1 MDFALAWQTAIN
13 GWVSTFS
20 YAVMAVG
27 LALIFGVARLANF
40 AWGEFFMV
48 GAYTVWFLYT
58 MGGWPFSAAV
68 LAAMGVVGAIG
79 AVTEVTIFKRL
90 RGNVPATF
98 MAAMG
103 LRYILQVFGG
113 QMWGVGRTKPVVPP
127 LEGSLE
133 IFGATVGWQRILI
146 IPAGLAMIG
155 GLWFFLHR
163 FKMGQALRATS
174 QDAEAAALQ
183 GIKPNQMALLAMV
196 IASAFAGAA
205 GALLSPIY
213 SVTPYMG
220 TRIIL
225 LVFIIVVF
233 GGVGSIEGALLA
245 SVIFGFLHTIITT
258 LYDSTVA
265 IIAASLIMAVVLAFR
280 PQGLLGREKA

>member
-1 MDFALAWQTAIN
+1 
-13 GWVSTFS
+13 
-20 YAVMAVG
+20 
-27 LALIFGVARLANF
+27 LIFGVARLANF

-68 LAAMGVVGAIG
+68 LGAMGVVGAIG
-79 AVTEVTIFKRL
+79 AVTEIAIFKRL
-90 RGNVPATF
+90 RGNIPATF
-98 MAAMG
+98 MAATG
-103 LRYILQVFGG
+103 LIYILQVFVG
-113 QMWGVGRTKPVVPP
+113 QMWGVGRTKPVTPP
-127 LEGSLE
+127 LQGSLE
-133 IFGATVGWQRILI
+133 IFGATVGWQRALI

-163 FKMGQALRATS
+163 VKLGRALRATS

-220 TRIIL
+220 ARIIL
-225 LVFIIVVF
+225 IVFIIVIF
-233 GGVGSIEGALLA
+233 GGVGSIEGVLLA

-265 IIAASLIMAVVLAFR
+265 TIVAALIMAVVLAFR

>member
-1 MDFALAWQTAIN
+1 MDLALAWHTAIN
-13 GWVSTFS
+13 GLVSTFS

-58 MGGWPFSAAV
+58 MGGWPFSMAV
-68 LAAMGVVGAIG
+68 LAAMGVVGAFG
-79 AVTEVTIFKRL
+79 AITEVTIFRRL
-90 RGNVPATF
+90 RGNIPATF
-98 MAAMG
+98 MAATG
-103 LRYILQVFGG
+103 LIYILQVFVG
-113 QMWGVGRTKPVVPP
+113 QMWGVGRTKPVTPAIP
-127 LEGSLE
+127 GSLE
-133 IFGATVGWQRILI
+133 LFGASVGWQRVLI
-146 IPAGLAMIG
+146 IPAGIAMIG

-163 FKMGQALRATS
+163 VKMGRALRATS

-183 GIKPNQMALLAMV
+183 GIKPNQMALLAMG

-225 LVFIIVVF
+225 MVFIIVIF
-233 GGVGSIEGALLA
+233 GGVGSIEGVLLA
-245 SVIFGFLHTIITT
+245 SIIFGFLHTVITT

-265 IIAASLIMAVVLAFR
+265 TIVAALIMAVVLAFR
-280 PQGLLGREKA
+280 PQGLLGREKV

>member
-1 MDFALAWQTAIN
+1 MDLALAWQTAVN
-13 GWVSTFS
+13 GLVSTFS

-58 MGGWPFSAAV
+58 MGGWPFSMAI
-68 LAAMGVVGAIG
+68 LAAMGVVGALG
-79 AVTEVTIFKRL
+79 AITEVTIFRRL
-90 RGNVPATF
+90 RGNIPATF
-98 MAAMG
+98 MAATG
-103 LRYILQVFGG
+103 LIYILQVFVG
-113 QMWGVGRTKPVVPP
+113 QMWGMGRTKPVTPP
-127 LEGSLE
+127 IAGSLE
-133 IFGATVGWQRILI
+133 LFGASVGWQRVLI
-146 IPAGLAMIG
+146 IPAGIAMIG

-163 FKMGQALRATS
+163 VKLGRALRATS

-225 LVFIIVVF
+225 MVFIIVIF
-233 GGVGSIEGALLA
+233 GGVGSIQGVLLA
-245 SVIFGFLHTIITT
+245 SIIFGFLHTVLTT

-265 IIAASLIMAVVLAFR
+265 TIVAALIMAVVLAFR
-280 PQGLLGREKA
+280 PQGLLGREKV

>member
-1 MDFALAWQTAIN
+1 MDLALAWQTAIN
-13 GWVSTFS
+13 GLVSTFS

-58 MGGWPFSAAV
+58 MGGWPFSMAV
-68 LAAMGVVGAIG
+68 LAAMGVVGAFG
-79 AVTEVTIFKRL
+79 AITEVTIFRRL
-90 RGNVPATF
+90 RGNIPATF
-98 MAAMG
+98 MAATG
-103 LRYILQVFGG
+103 LIYILQVFVG
-113 QMWGVGRTKPVVPP
+113 QMWGVGRTKPVTPAIP
-127 LEGSLE
+127 GSLE
-133 IFGATVGWQRILI
+133 LFGASVGWQRVLI
-146 IPAGLAMIG
+146 IPAGIAMIG

-163 FKMGQALRATS
+163 VKMGRALRATS

-183 GIKPNQMALLAMV
+183 GIKPNQMALLAMG

-225 LVFIIVVF
+225 MVFIIVIF
-233 GGVGSIEGALLA
+233 GGVGSIEGVLLA
-245 SVIFGFLHTIITT
+245 SIIFGFLHTVITT

-265 IIAASLIMAVVLAFR
+265 TIVAALIMAVVLAFR
-280 PQGLLGREKA
+280 PQGLLGREKV